1 LASARITASST
12 SSGTVPRTTV
22 MEGTSSSI
30 CRAMIACAVGPTN
43 GGCPASISYSTQP
56 SE

>member
-1 LASARITASST
+1 MSKLRILLAVAVMLGASAAKCWCTRLST
-12 SSGTVPRTTV
+12 
-22 MEGTSSSI
+22 EG
-30 CRAMIACAVGPTN
+30 AVN